1 MATIDTLEP
10 IHADVVLKAIR
21 DRRSM
26 GKVLETVPPRAVIEQ
41 ILEAGTW
48 APNHHLSEPWRFF
61 VLTGDGRLGLGAA
74 LADAVV
80 EGQEPGEER
89 QRKWDH
95 QSLRPLRAPGVIA
108 IAVEPGPED
117 QCIEIEE
124 IASGAAA
131 GQNMLLAAH
140 ALGLAAIWRSG
151 RPTYSRQVRE
161 FLKLSE
167 RGVVLGFIY
176 LGYPSMEPP
185 KRERRPIHD
194 VTTWLDH

>member
-1 MATIDTLEP
+1 M
-10 IHADVVLKAIR
+10 
-21 DRRSM
+21 
-26 GKVLETVPPRAVIEQ
+26 
-41 ILEAGTW
+41 
-48 APNHHLSEPWRFF
+48 
-61 VLTGDGRLGLGAA
+61 
-74 LADAVV
+74 
-80 EGQEPGEER
+80 
-89 QRKWDH
+89 
-95 QSLRPLRAPGVIA
+95 IA

>member
-1 MATIDTLEP
+1 MTEIVQIESNIAE
-10 IHADVVLKAIR
+10 VVLQAIR
-21 DRRSM
+21 DRRSV
-26 GKVLETVPPRAVIEQ
+26 GKVNEQAPAPELIEQ

-61 VLTGDGRLGLGAA
+61 VLTGEGRNQLGAA
-74 LADAVV
+74 LADAAT
-80 EGQEPGEER
+80 EGQEDSETRER
-89 QRKWDH
+89 NWASQASK
-95 QSLRPLRAPGVIA
+95 PLRAPVLIA

-117 QCIEIEE
+117 QVIEIEE

-161 FLKLSE
+161 FLGISE
-167 RGVVLGFIY
+167 RGTVLGFIY

-185 KRERRPIHD
+185 KRERRPIAA
-194 VTTWLDH
+194 VTTWIS